1 MKNII
6 TACVKRPVT
15 MIMGMAALVLGAV
28 FSLTFLPLDRLP
40 PVSLPGVMVETSYPG
55 MGAAEV
61 RSLVTVPL
69 EDALSSVKGLERI
82 RSVSRDGASL
92 VSLDFR
98 WGTGSAASSALVRE
112 AVDAAYPALP
122 EGIYKPSVV
131 PVPEGSPHA
140 IVAVFSKNGD
150 GRFARDL
157 AEYEMRARL
166 RRIHGAGQVILSG
179 GAKNEERVRLD
190 IPAALARGFG
200 PDDFADL
207 LSRETA
213 EVPAGSAREG
223 DRELVVVSSARPA
236 SVTEL
241 ASLILPAG
249 SGPLRI
255 SDAAELSLEKSPPR
269 SVFVEGGRTGTAL
282 EIFRRPGANPVQ
294 LSRDIEKAVFQA
306 SALFSKDAEI
316 RIVYDASGGIL
327 EGVRGLTISFCLGAA
342 AVAAALVFFTGRIRY
357 GLLAALS
364 IPVSAAAGICATAV
378 AGRSLNSMS
387 LGGLALGVGLVSDT
401 SVIVLDM
408 LVRRFT
414 GDCRRPSFEAAG
426 AAAAS
431 VAGSSFASTIT
442 TAVVFIP
449 VVFLPG
455 PLGALYGDLSVSLV
469 SSITM
474 GWLYAQFCLPSLY
487 RLSFGGEKA
496 PSSGAYLRPYR
507 RLLLSSI
514 RHPFKMMTAVLAAV
528 IAGGLLFLVRP
539 AVFVNPDEASEIV
552 VSLVFPPGTDMDVI
566 AEEGAAVS
574 RILLDIEGI
583 HGAFGRAGAE
593 EEDQGRRADTNY
605 RKEELTFRC
614 LLSGGTKP
622 AAALERVKKA
632 VEERSLS
639 SRFEGAET
647 AVSFP
652 PDATEQIL
660 GLSSVYTLVVRG
672 RDGQE
677 AGERAKRA
685 AEELRKTGAAIT
697 LRPSG
702 TRPELRIFP
711 DREAAAWLHMPSAR
725 IAEVLR
731 TATDGVIAARLEI
744 EGRSLDVRVSGK
756 EGRNMS
762 PNALMNM
769 PVITPSG
776 VKTVMAVLGRMERRE
791 ADAALARLDRS
802 DAVYLYAVPAPGR
815 EGEFA
820 SASERLFTLFQPGI
834 SRADESVFSR
844 YRTSLFVTL
853 ALVLLLLY
861 LAMGAQFESFLLPLI
876 LMLAIPFSLA
886 GTGPAV
892 FISGMNPDSGTV
904 LGLVVLFGLA
914 VNNGIVLYEI
924 GAAKRDAGLAPAA
937 AVYRGAVERLRPVLI
952 TSVTTILALLPL
964 VVTPLGNSQRSMAL
978 AMMSGM
984 MVSTFLT
991 ILALPPVF
999 IPFLKKT
1006 RGESG

>member
-1 MKNII
+1 MKNIV

-15 MIMGMAALVLGAV
+15 VIMGMAALVLGAV

-40 PVSLPGVMVETSYPG
+40 AVSLPGVMVETSYPG

-82 RSVSRDGASL
+82 RSISRDDASL
-92 VSLDFR
+92 ISLDFR
-98 WGTGSAASSALVRE
+98 WGTESAASSALVRE

-122 EGIYKPSVV
+122 EGIRKPSVV

-140 IVAVFSKNGD
+140 VVAVFSKNGD
-150 GRFARDL
+150 ERFARDL
-157 AEYEMRARL
+157 AEYEIRARL

-179 GAKNEERVRLD
+179 GAKDEERVRLD

-200 PDDFADL
+200 PDDFAGL
-207 LSRETA
+207 LSRETS

-223 DRELVVVSSARPA
+223 DRELVLVSSARPA

-249 SGPLRI
+249 SGPLRV
-255 SDAAELSLEKSPPR
+255 SDTAELSLEKSPPR
-269 SVFVEGGRTGTAL
+269 SVFIEGGRTGTAL

-294 LSRDIEKAVFQA
+294 LSRGIEKAAAEA
-306 SALFSKDAEI
+306 SSLFSKDAEI

-327 EGVRGLTISFCLGAA
+327 EGVRGLAVSFCLGAA
-342 AVAAALVFFTGRIRY
+342 AVAAALVFFTGRMRC

-364 IPVSAAAGICATAV
+364 IPVSAAAGICVTAL

-401 SVIVLDM
+401 SVIVLDI
-408 LVRRFT
+408 LVRRFA
-414 GDCRRPSFEAAG
+414 GNRRRPSFEAAG

-431 VAGSSFASTIT
+431 VAGSSFASTLT

-449 VVFLPG
+449 VIFLPG

-469 SSITM
+469 SSIAM
-474 GWLYAQFCLPSLY
+474 GWIYAQFCLPSLY
-487 RLSFGGEKA
+487 RLSFNGEKTL
-496 PSSGAYLRPYR
+496 PSGAYLKPYR
-507 RLLLSSI
+507 HLLLSAI
-514 RHPFKMMTAVLAAV
+514 RNPIKVMIAALIAV
-528 IAGGLLFLVRP
+528 IAGGLLFFVRP
-539 AVFVNPDEASEIV
+539 AVFINPDEASEIV
-552 VSLVFPPGTDMDVI
+552 VSLVFPPGTDMDLV

-574 RILLDIEGI
+574 RVLSGIEGI
-583 HGAFGRAGAE
+583 RGAFGRAGAE

-614 LLSGGTKP
+614 LLAGGKNSG
-622 AAALERVKKA
+622 AVLERVKEA
-632 VEERSLS
+632 VAERSLP

-652 PDATEQIL
+652 ADAAERIL
-660 GLSSVYTLVVRG
+660 GLSSIHTLAVRG
-672 RDGQE
+672 RDGRE
-677 AGERAKRA
+677 AGERAGRA
-685 AEELRKTGAAIT
+685 ADELRKTGAAIT

-711 DREAAAWLHMPSAR
+711 DREAAAWLRMPSAR
-725 IAEVLR
+725 IAEVLHA
-731 TATDGVIAARLEI
+731 ATDGVVAARLEI
-744 EGRSLDVRVSGK
+744 EGRSLNVRVSGK
-756 EGRNMS
+756 EGRSIS
-762 PNALMNM
+762 PASLMNM

-776 VKTVMAVLGRMERRE
+776 VQTVMAVLGRMERRE

-802 DAVYLYAVPAPGR
+802 DVVYLHAVPAPGR

-820 SASERLFTLFQPGI
+820 AAGERLFGQFRPQI

-844 YRTSLFVTL
+844 YRISLFVTL
-853 ALVLLLLY
+853 ALVLFLLY

-876 LMLAIPFSLA
+876 FMLAVPFSLA

-924 GAAKRDAGLAPAA
+924 GAAKREAGLAPAA
-937 AVYRGAVERLRPVLI
+937 AVYRGAVERFRPVLI
-952 TSVTTILALLPL
+952 TSVTTILALFPL

-984 MVSTFLT
+984 MVSTCIT
-991 ILALPPVF
+991 IIAMPPVF
-999 IPFLKKT
+999 IPFLKKMF
-1006 RGESG
+1006 RENG